1 MHRIKRWKDKL
12 AHHSKGNSDSQTKGQ
27 HDDQPTNGRSQRQ
40 VEKQDEKP
48 IPMVTGL
55 PQTNQQPSGDEIVGL
70 RKLIKQ
76 ALVDDCYSEKDFLP
90 TNQIAKIATRENVKS
105 ILQAQGLAD
114 AEFLTNWVME
124 HAKKLFII
132 LVRMTTDRTIP
143 ENSPIGL
150 LETLRRHG
158 FNDELL
164 PVQLSGAV
172 GVAAEKKEEGRKF
185 PFFASWDE
193 NDKILFEMHQWSVMA
208 PIFSNSSPF
217 YSNFNT
223 SRRLPWLSKENKAAG
238 AGYFGEVTQVEM
250 HRDHV
255 PDLPQLDPRSYG
267 VAVAVKKAKHGEELA
282 DFFDKEVDNLLKIRD
297 YDQPHVVKPIAAYQ
311 IKDGRYL
318 MFPWAAGGNL
328 DAYWQKHENVRQDY
342 KKLGWLFDQMS
353 GLFAALKYIHHTQG
367 GRHGDLKP
375 DNILCFIAPDGKETL
390 QIADMGLTSFHN
402 NHDTIQRR
410 EELQRTNTPHGHHR
424 YAPPPEPKTFQN
436 QPRSR
441 GYDIWSMGCIL
452 IELLIWLTSGY
463 EAVVAYREETPDVWE
478 KQERHGYRLHPEVVS
493 TMEIMEAGLEANTA
507 YKDLFEL
514 ARSRMLIVNLPIS
527 RVRIERVY
535 EADHAELSP
544 LEEKGELSR
553 TLSPSRASASYNTPP
568 PQILLHMATG
578 DVKSGSLGTG
588 LSRASDKLEYVSS
601 KPHCRTLLTQPA
613 LIKSLSHHRML

>member
-1 MHRIKRWKDKL
+1 
-12 AHHSKGNSDSQTKGQ
+12 
-27 HDDQPTNGRSQRQ
+27 
-40 VEKQDEKP
+40 
-48 IPMVTGL
+48 
-55 PQTNQQPSGDEIVGL
+55 
-70 RKLIKQ
+70 
-76 ALVDDCYSEKDFLP
+76 
-90 TNQIAKIATRENVKS
+90 
-105 ILQAQGLAD
+105 
-114 AEFLTNWVME
+114 
-124 HAKKLFII
+124 
-132 LVRMTTDRTIP
+132 
-143 ENSPIGL
+143 
-150 LETLRRHG
+150 
-158 FNDELL
+158 
-164 PVQLSGAV
+164 
-172 GVAAEKKEEGRKF
+172 
-185 PFFASWDE
+185 
-193 NDKILFEMHQWSVMA
+193 MHQWMVLA
-208 PIFSNSSPF
+208 PIFSNRSPF

-267 VAVAVKKAKHGEELA
+267 VTVAVKKAKHGEELA

-342 KKLGWLFDQMS
+342 KKLRWLFDQMS

-375 DNILCFIAPDGKETL
+375 DNILCFIAPDGRETL

-514 ARSRMLIVNLPIS
+514 ARSRMLIVNLPIRYGISTPRVS
-527 RVRIERVY
+527 RVRE
-535 EADHAELSP
+535 S
-544 LEEKGELSR
+544 EKGELSR

-578 DVKSGSLGTG
+578 DVKSGSLSTG

>member
-1 MHRIKRWKDKL
+1 MDHIRRWKEKMV
-12 AHHSKGNSDSQTKGQ
+12 HHSKRKSDHHTKGQ
-27 HDDQPTNGRSQRQ
+27 PDGHTNELSRSRVDQPL
-40 VEKQDEKP
+40 DEP
-48 IPMVTGL
+48 VSLIPAL
-55 PQTNQQPSGDEIVGL
+55 RRAEQQPSVGEIARL
-70 RKLIKQ
+70 RKHIKG
-76 ALVDDCYSEKDFLP
+76 ALLTDRYSDKGFLP
-90 TNQIAKIATRENVKS
+90 INEIGRIATRENVKS
-105 ILQAQGLAD
+105 ILEAQGLEDTEA
-114 AEFLTNWVME
+114 LTTWVMRE
-124 HAKKLFII
+124 AQKLFLI

-143 ENSPIGL
+143 ENSPIEL
-150 LETLRRHG
+150 LRTLKYHG
-158 FNDELL
+158 FRDELL

-172 GVAAEKKEEGRKF
+172 GVAAEKKEEEGQEF
-185 PFFASWDE
+185 PFFESWDE
-193 NDKILFEMHQWSVMA
+193 NDKILFEMHQWMVMA
-208 PIFSNSSPF
+208 PIFSNRSPF

-478 KQERHGYRLHPEVVS
+478 KQDRHGYRLHPEVVS

-514 ARSRMLIVNLPIS
+514 ARSRMLIVNLPI
-527 RVRIERVY
+527 RVY
-535 EADHAELSP
+535 EAHHAELSP
-544 LEEKGELSR
+544 LEERGELSR

-601 KPHCRTLLTQPA
+601 KSHCRTMLTQPA
-613 LIKSLSHHRML
+613 LNKSLSHHRML